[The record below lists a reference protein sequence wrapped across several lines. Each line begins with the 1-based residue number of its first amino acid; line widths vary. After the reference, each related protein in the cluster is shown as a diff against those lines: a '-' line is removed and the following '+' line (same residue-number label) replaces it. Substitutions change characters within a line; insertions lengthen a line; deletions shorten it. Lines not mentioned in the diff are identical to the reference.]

1 VKDTNTTME
10 EASYLPSPPQS
21 PSKSAAMESS
31 PKPKSGFSHRLHK
44 MNTLFR
50 KGGKGKAKD
59 VLRSL
64 QSVDMTEATQ
74 VVNDEV
80 EPDESSPATN
90 TDSSVK
96 SSSNNSNSHSGISP
110 NSTGKTSLDSKS
122 NPSSSGKEKDAN
134 DAAEKKQQHDAGTVV
149 NRRNP
154 PRTYSSLETSL
165 APIQETALDGT
176 TTTILTVERAAAA
189 KIYLE
194 TYFNT
199 LLSSTPSPRSV
210 RRDKLEADIKR
221 RLDDDEN
228 FTPEE
233 QENMRKDFYSRE
245 TQHLR
250 ESRTLKTRSI
260 LSRAAEKGNLAA
272 KTVEDDYEVL
282 KILGKGSFG
291 VVRLVKEKG
300 RLDQHISD
308 GSSGRD
314 RKQVYAMKVI
324 RKSDML
330 RTSQEGHLRAERD
343 FLVASEGS
351 EW

>member
-1 VKDTNTTME
+1 ME
-10 EASYLPSPPQS
+10 ESSYLPSPPKS
-21 PSKSAAMESS
+21 PSKSSSKSAAMDSS
-31 PKPKSGFSHRLHK
+31 TKPKSGFTHRLHK

-50 KGGKGKAKD
+50 KGGKGKAKGA
-59 VLRSL
+59 LRSL

-80 EPDESSPATN
+80 DPVESSPTTN
-90 TDSSVK
+90 TDSSLK
-96 SSSNNSNSHSGISP
+96 SSSNSNSHSGMSP
-110 NSTGKTSLDSKS
+110 SSTGKTSMDSKS
-122 NPSSSGKEKDAN
+122 NPSSSGKEKDPN
-134 DAAEKKQQHDAGTVV
+134 DSAEKKQQHDAGTVV
-149 NRRNP
+149 NRRNT
-154 PRTYSSLETSL
+154 PRTYSSLETHL

-199 LLSSTPSPRSV
+199 LLSFTPSPRSV

-233 QENMRKDFYSRE
+233 QENMRRDFYSRE

-250 ESRTLKTRSI
+250 ETRTLKTRSI
-260 LSRAAEKGNLAA
+260 LSRAAEKGNPAA